1 MITSFHLREKF
12 HDLYDPVRLD
22 LDADK
27 NGIYDIDSGKRVAS
41 RMLWARYVFRS
52 MENGRANP
60 QRVYKIS
67 HHPSD
72 NEVALQEL
80 ETIYKLQQV
89 GVSGVA
95 KICRLGIL
103 EKGGLWIELKGIANA
118 RSLNRE
124 IFGRVSRFFDV
135 MIRAAEILQAIH
147 AHGVVHG
154 DVKPANILINDQQEI
169 EWIDFEKGM
178 FSEGFSPLDENQQ
191 PIIENQGKD
200 TDTFSF
206 IMTLASIMGEL
217 MRGSA
222 VSDEMKPMF
231 LKMRDGYLDMI
242 FKRLPQNASYLNSVE
257 SLYTSQDAFI
267 QKRRHQWPKK
277 MEIILQKLRSDRELF
292 QSRRR

>member
-1 MITSFHLREKF
+1 
-12 HDLYDPVRLD
+12 
-22 LDADK
+22 
-27 NGIYDIDSGKRVAS
+27 
-41 RMLWARYVFRS
+41 
-52 MENGRANP
+52 
-60 QRVYKIS
+60 
-67 HHPSD
+67 
-72 NEVALQEL
+72 
-80 ETIYKLQQV
+80 
-89 GVSGVA
+89 
-95 KICRLGIL
+95 LGIL